1 MKPPAPSSA
10 LSCRF
15 LSAKERNNSGT
26 RRAVL
31 VVLFLKPPAPPCALP
46 WRLSF
51 RETNN
56 MYTKKPTRIHVSCYI
71 DTHRRARYA
80 RVPGYAIPKGECPV
94 NLRRADALASLA
106 CPRPPSARSLRSLP
120 SFGRLGVRV
129 GCSLVASL
137 LYLYK
142 GGYTPRPG
150 ACSRLRLLLPRGRS
164 AAGSAPLRQPW
175 QGNSLA
181 ALARS
186 AHAAGSTL
194 SPLALVA
201 CRWQGKRL
209 QILAAL
215 GTAPLACRALVALAA
230 DTPTGALAPPS
241 ARLPTLRRFECRLRL
256 SLRSGAAVVASPTGR
271 LLRFLSATLCALGL
285 TQSPRQGAMT
295 LPSLRSGSRRCASIC
310 GGGALGAAPVVVS
323 SRALRSFPCA
333 LAALVSLPRARARD
347 SPPAES

>member
-1 MKPPAPSSA
+1 M
-10 LSCRF
+10 L
-15 LSAKERNNSGT
+15 
-26 RRAVL
+26 
-31 VVLFLKPPAPPCALP
+31 
-46 WRLSF
+46 
-51 RETNN
+51 
-56 MYTKKPTRIHVSCYI
+56 
-71 DTHRRARYA
+71 RRARCA

-94 NLRRADALASLA
+94 NLRRADALATLA
-106 CPRPPSARSLRSLP
+106 CPRPLSARSLRSLP

-137 LYLYK
+137 PYLFK
-142 GGYTPRPG
+142 GAYTPRPG
-150 ACSRLRLLLPRGRS
+150 ACSRLRLLQPLGRS
-164 AAGSAPLRQPW
+164 APGSTPFRQPW

-181 ALARS
+181 TLARS

-201 CRWQGKRL
+201 TRCRGKRL
-209 QILAAL
+209 PILAAL
-215 GTAPLACRALVALAA
+215 GTAPLACRALVALAP
-230 DTPTGALAPPS
+230 DTLTDALPLLL
-241 ARLPTLRRFECRLRL
+241 ARLPSLRCFECRQRL
-256 SLRSGAAVVASPTGR
+256 SLRSGTEVVASPTGR
-271 LLRFLSATLCALGL
+271 LLLFSSATLYALGL

-347 SPPAES
+347 SPPAGS